1 MSMDKARVNRW
12 VSLCLMV
19 VLGIFGLVLLLQ
31 LATKLFGPSKSSC
44 TKEVCLA
51 KFLQGPPAFNDEA
64 LATHLNNNYMTPPA
78 SVDYNLSGVV
88 GYENYHKDV
97 LNYIKEWFGNK
108 RNGVFVDLG
117 VGDGEYRSFTLPLEK
132 DLGWT
137 GLLIEPNPEM
147 YKKLLKK
154 GRKAVSTK
162 TCVSPFAYPSKM
174 SMSYPKGSSKNEEE
188 TLQRLRKTRIHQLWQ
203 DEDLDLEKF
212 EVQCI
217 PLENLIYAAGIT
229 SKIDLLVLD
238 MAGTDLDVL
247 LNAKLD
253 MIPDMEMIIINSNGA
268 DLASDVSGY
277 FLERNMVVKKI
288 IGSSSTEVTYVLAKF
303 DVRRDL

>member
-1 MSMDKARVNRW
+1 MSVDKTRVNRW
-12 VSLCLMV
+12 VSLCLLV

-31 LATKLFGPSKSSC
+31 LAAKVFGPSKSSC
-44 TKEVCLA
+44 TKQVCLS

-64 LATHLNNNYMTPPA
+64 LASHLKSNYFTPAA

-88 GYENYHKDV
+88 GYKPYHNDV
-97 LNYIKEWFGNK
+97 LDFIKEWFKNK

-117 VGDGEYRSFTLPLEK
+117 AGDGEYRSFTLPLEK

-137 GLLIEPNPEM
+137 GLLVEPNPKQ

-154 GRKAVSTK
+154 GRKAVSTRA
-162 TCVSPFAYPSKM
+162 CVSPFSYPSM
-174 SMSYPKGSSKNEEE
+174 MPMSYPKGSPQDEEAAIQQLGR
-188 TLQRLRKTRIHQLWQ
+188 TKLHQLWQ
-203 DEDLDLEKF
+203 EADIDLEKF

-229 SKIDLLVLD
+229 SSIDLLVLD
-238 MAGTDLDVL
+238 MSGTDLDVM
-247 LNAKLD
+247 LNTKLE
-253 MIPDMEMIIINSNGA
+253 MVPDMEMIIINANGA
-268 DLASDVSGY
+268 DIGSDVGGY

-288 IGSSSTEVTYVLAKF
+288 RGASQTEATYILAKF
-303 DVRRDL
+303 DARRDL